1 MVRGVVLVGGVH
13 LVGPQEEFFL
23 AGPQEK
29 FFPVQRPEPEWIKQC
44 TTN

>member
-13 LVGPQEEFFL
+13 LVGPQEELFL

-29 FFPVQRPEPEWIKQC
+29 FFPVPRPEPEWIKQC